1 MLNEE
6 VLKKIRTKTIFIR
19 KSKKRPL
26 KILGRPI
33 RKDGVEILI
42 LIGHIVGRVTHLINL
57 CEFIVEYKQN

>member
-1 MLNEE
+1 MRNEE

-19 KSKKRPL
+19 KRKRPL

-42 LIGHIVGRVTHLINL
+42 LTGHIVGRVTYLINL
-57 CEFIVEYKQN
+57 SEFMVEYSQK